1 MALPFPNNNKKHN
14 KKQKEEDHTSESL
27 LNNTDEPQ
35 SLHFDLES
43 GVGLS
48 KDDGG
53 LNPPEIPPNLSD
65 STNTFVQALEE
76 GLQNLQE
83 TESKSAKRRRKHKAK
98 HDVKPTEEPSPEP
111 SDDLCTYTGLDD
123 HSRTSLGGTA
133 ISKTSKSKWILTSLI
148 VLLGMAASAAFLA
161 FGFHATNHDEAGRFQ
176 SSAEGITYHVLSAWR
191 TYETFGLWI
200 HESCHKHTQ
209 PNPQIDPFEDIAGHL
224 GYCSRREF
232 RRLYEYV
239 ASQGVDF
246 LSAQLLRNVTHEY
259 REALEGEAQAYYSTH
274 YPHVKY
280 QGITKQ
286 VAKPE
291 GGGFDILPQNEAT
304 PYYMPI
310 HYVEPVQ
317 GNEVIIDLDKLAT
330 NSQDNVLQA
339 LATGRPI
346 LSQRLTLSQET
357 NKAAY
362 GVILAHPGVHT
373 SMDRSDQRTNSIAQ
387 IVIRLPSFLEY
398 ALQSAAEDKSVYLY
412 DSTDKSSPPL
422 FLGALQVQ
430 VKTAADD
437 PASNTTTQ
445 FTMLPEVE
453 LDAIPR
459 ESKSR
464 YFERDLD
471 VAGRNWT
478 MVMVS
483 SAHQADLLFVVLGG
497 TIILAASLFCAAW
510 FHSHLGRI
518 AKLNSIKS
526 ARQAEK
532 AQIARIQASRE
543 RDLNEFIAHEV
554 RNPLSSAISA
564 LSFVSAGVNE
574 HVLNPIH
581 KKSILEDVSI
591 MEASLAFINEL
602 LRNMLDIH
610 RARGRQIKLNLSP
623 VDVRRDIMEPVAAIL
638 FMRGAKVAI
647 EVDCPPDLA
656 VNGDRM
662 RLKQI
667 ALNLSAN
674 STKFVQKGY
683 IRLRATTVDGSVEL
697 SVEDSGPGIPLEKRN
712 RLFAKFQESLD
723 SLNQGT
729 GIGLAVCK
737 NLCELMGAAISLDEN
752 FHSGVEGCPG
762 TRFVLRLN
770 QPPLEIEKRLEQETE
785 KAISGPSISNGEA
798 AAKAMLAEEGSHC
811 HAATLPETLSV
822 LVVDDDTM
830 IRKMFRRAALRTAP
844 NWEIEE
850 ACNGE
855 TALVITETRKFDVI
869 FLDQYMA
876 SVEKQLLGTETAR
889 ALRSKGV
896 ESIICGL
903 SANDMELQFLEAG
916 ADTFMMKPFPCKK
929 DAMAQAFMELLKIGR
944 RRRHVVDLAASE
956 EYDDEIGSNLNE
968 AARTA

>member
-1 MALPFPNNNKKHN
+1 MDHNSECLPNA
-14 KKQKEEDHTSESL
+14 E
-27 LNNTDEPQ
+27 Q

-43 GVGLS
+43 GGALAN
-48 KDDGG
+48 DEIMD
-53 LNPPEIPPNLSD
+53 PPEVLSD
-65 STNTFVQALEE
+65 STDTFVQALEE
-76 GLQNLQE
+76 GLKTLQDND
-83 TESKSAKRRRKHKAK
+83 SKSSRRRNKR
-98 HDVKPTEEPSPEP
+98 KPDSKTEAVSPES
-111 SDDLCTYTGLDD
+111 SDDYTGLDD
-123 HSRTSLGGTA
+123 HSRTSLGFTV
-133 ISKTSKSKWILTSLI
+133 SKTSKSKWLLTSLI

-161 FGFHATNHDEAGRFQ
+161 FGFHATNHDVAGRFQ

-200 HESCHKHTQ
+200 HESCHKHVQ
-209 PNPQIDPFEDIAGHL
+209 PNPRIDPYRDIAGHL

-246 LSAQLLRNVTHEY
+246 LSAQLLRNITQEY

-274 YPHVKY
+274 YPHFNY

-286 VAKPE
+286 VVKPE
-291 GGGFDILPQNEAT
+291 GGFEILPQEDQS

-330 NSQDNVLQA
+330 NSLNNVFQA
-339 LATGRPI
+339 METGQPI
-346 LSQRLTLSQET
+346 LSPRLRLTQET

-373 SMDRSDQRTNSIAQ
+373 SVDGDPKERTNSIAQ

-398 ALQSAAEDKSVYLY
+398 ALQSASEDKSVYLY
-412 DSTDKSSPPL
+412 DSTDSPVTAPL
-422 FLGALQVQ
+422 FLGALRVQ
-430 VKTAADD
+430 V
-437 PASNTTTQ
+437 NTDVQKNNQTTI

-453 LDAIPR
+453 LKDIPR
-459 ESKSR
+459 ASKSR
-464 YFERDLD
+464 YFERELN
-471 VAGRNWT
+471 VAGRQWT

-483 SAHQADLLFVVLGG
+483 SAHQVDLLFVVLGG
-497 TIILAASLFCAAW
+497 TIILAASLCCAAW

-518 AKLNSIKS
+518 AKLSAIKS

-574 HVLNPIH
+574 HVPNPIH
-581 KKSILEDVSI
+581 KKSILEDVGI
-591 MEASLAFINEL
+591 MDASLAFINEL

-638 FMRGAKVAI
+638 FMRGAKLAI
-647 EVDCPPDLA
+647 EVDCPHDLA

-737 NLCELMGAAISLDEN
+737 NLCELMGANISLDES

-770 QPPLEIEKRLEQETE
+770 QPPLEIEKRLDLETK

-798 AAKAMLAEEGSHC
+798 AAKAMMSEATTNC
-811 HAATLPETLSV
+811 HASALPETLSV
-822 LVVDDDTM
+822 LIVDDDTM

-844 NWEIEE
+844 QWEIEE

-855 TALVITETRKFDVI
+855 TALVITKSRKFDVI

-876 SVEKQLLGTETAR
+876 SVEKQMLGTETAR

-929 DAMAQAFMELLKIGR
+929 DAMAQAFMEVLKIGR
-944 RRRHVVDLAASE
+944 RHRNVVDLAASE
-956 EYDDEIGSNLNE
+956 EYQDEHVNRVDE